1 MEWTG
6 QGDEIITHGDP
17 AKIHDDTKNGFSY
30 SNIQTPPPS
39 FVAEGS
45 DPSAIYQTGANA
57 PDLDI
62 VSHMEDNI
70 TSHADST
77 SNKGVDAPN
86 AEQPVH
92 IDTPVDDMET
102 EDAFDREAVMKAIND
117 TGLLTFNVRN
127 VQITKY
133 LPSIYKMARLLTQ
146 SGLYPSAIKDVI
158 SDVVQ
163 MILDYIDTLIKDGLY
178 DELVDQARQFKLTAQ
193 IYDVFGESVDNYYQ
207 HDLFSSTDTDI
218 ERQFRLAETKLGN
231 QGIGHEYGRLYY
243 DEADPNAFRIDV
255 ILFSADN
262 DCIGRLNTYAE
273 NKFHQLNDDYRR
285 YMITVDE
292 RYRSQY
298 DSIVSDGDVISKHN
312 FRLPETISL
321 PHETGGKNYS
331 DHLFVN
337 QDRIAHFKLNGWEEG
352 VLIEEQKRPD
362 YVCWLR
368 NPPRKPW
375 SLCIPYIIGTDHK
388 SAYPDFL
395 IIRKDALI
403 GYVIDILEPHN
414 PDLDDNLG
422 KAQGFAEYA
431 RQNPQI
437 GRIQLIRKGKDPA
450 GNLRFRR
457 LDLSKGSIRDKVM
470 HATTN
475 SELDHIFE
483 TDGIF

>member
-1 MEWTG
+1 
-6 QGDEIITHGDP
+6 
-17 AKIHDDTKNGFSY
+17 
-30 SNIQTPPPS
+30 
-39 FVAEGS
+39 
-45 DPSAIYQTGANA
+45 
-57 PDLDI
+57 
-62 VSHMEDNI
+62 
-70 TSHADST
+70 
-77 SNKGVDAPN
+77 
-86 AEQPVH
+86 
-92 IDTPVDDMET
+92 
-102 EDAFDREAVMKAIND
+102 
-117 TGLLTFNVRN
+117 
-127 VQITKY
+127 
-133 LPSIYKMARLLTQ
+133 
-146 SGLYPSAIKDVI
+146 
-158 SDVVQ
+158 
-163 MILDYIDTLIKDGLY
+163 
-178 DELVDQARQFKLTAQ
+178 
-193 IYDVFGESVDNYYQ
+193 
-207 HDLFSSTDTDI
+207 
-218 ERQFRLAETKLGN
+218 
-231 QGIGHEYGRLYY
+231 
-243 DEADPNAFRIDV
+243 
-255 ILFSADN
+255 
-262 DCIGRLNTYAE
+262 
-273 NKFHQLNDDYRR
+273 
-285 YMITVDE
+285 MITVDE

-375 SLCIPYIIGTDHK
+375 SLCIPYMIGTDHK